1 MVLKA
6 HVSFLLFTPT
16 NHRRDNSVS
25 RSMYALL
32 RRGSACRK
40 LALSLSSSRSSVPTA
55 ATLWHQPA
63 CFSTASPAARSASAA
78 ASIRRVG
85 IVGAGPSG
93 FYVAKYLLK
102 ELGPSAT
109 VEMIDCLPTPFGL
122 VRTGVAPDH
131 PEVKSVQND
140 FGKVAEDPR
149 FRFFGNVRVGQDVG
163 MAELRGFYDVVVLA
177 YGASEDRT
185 LGIPG
190 EDTLEGVIGARTF
203 VNWYNGHP
211 EYAQDEKLTTMLRDI
226 LAQPGAQAAVL
237 GQGNVAL
244 DCARVLA
251 KQPADLASSDI
262 CEHALE
268 VLRQSHLTTM
278 SVIGRR
284 GHGQAAFTIKE
295 LRELSR
301 IAGAT
306 LVVPPEEVAQGLT
319 PFTIAELAQSRPRK
333 RLADLVESLPAP
345 SAAAAAA
352 PAAAGRTVALRF
364 LLIPKAL
371 LPDPARPHRVGAIV
385 LERARLQQEGGE
397 GGRVVAVGTGEMIEM
412 PCNLVLRSIG
422 YKSQPLEGVP
432 FDNRKAVVPNRQ
444 GRVFVD
450 APAAPGALAAAA
462 AAVEVVPGMYCT
474 GWVKRGPTGII
485 NTNIYDAR
493 ETVASIVED
502 AGHGKLPTP
511 SSSSSSL
518 LDVLAKVGRKK
529 VEEVVT
535 WEGYR
540 KIDAYECEVGATRG
554 KPREKVIDAQELV
567 RIATK

>member
-1 MVLKA
+1 VL
-6 HVSFLLFTPT
+6 
-16 NHRRDNSVS
+16 SV
-25 RSMYALL
+25 
-32 RRGSACRK
+32 
-40 LALSLSSSRSSVPTA
+40 SSSRSSVPTV
-55 ATLWHQPA
+55 ATPLHYPA
-63 CFSTASPAARSASAA
+63 CFSTASAAGSPSAA

-131 PEVKSVQND
+131 PEVKSVQKD
-140 FGKVAEDPR
+140 FEKVAEDPR
-149 FRFFGNVRVGQDVG
+149 FRFYGNVRVGQDVG

-190 EDTLEGVIGARTF
+190 ENTLEGVVSARTF

-211 EYAQDEKLTTMLRDI
+211 EYAQDEKLTTMLSDI
-226 LAQPGAQAAVL
+226 LSQPGVQAAVL

-268 VLRQSHLTTM
+268 VLRQSQLTTM
-278 SVIGRR
+278 SVVGRR

-295 LRELSR
+295 VRELSR
-301 IAGAT
+301 IPGAT
-306 LVVPPEEVAQGLT
+306 LVVHPEEVARGLT
-319 PFTIAELAQSRPRK
+319 PFTVAELAQSRPRK
-333 RLADLVESLPAP
+333 RLADLVASLPAP

-352 PAAAGRTVALRF
+352 AGGGAGRTVVLRF
-364 LLIPKAL
+364 LLLPKAL

-397 GGRVVAVGTGEMIEM
+397 GGRVVAVGTGEMIEL

-432 FDNRKAVVPNRQ
+432 FDRKKAVVPNRQ
-444 GRVFVD
+444 GRVLVEA
-450 APAAPGALAAAA
+450 APAAGALAAA
-462 AAVEVVPGMYCT
+462 VGVGEVLPGMYCT

-502 AGHGKLPTP
+502 AGRGKLDPP
-511 SSSSSSL
+511 SSRLSSFL
-518 LDVLAKVGRKK
+518 EVLAKVGRKK

-535 WEGYR
+535 WEGYQ
-540 KIDAYECEVGATRG
+540 KIDAYECEMGATRG
-554 KPREKVIDAQELV
+554 KPREKIIDAQELV

>member
-1 MVLKA
+1 
-6 HVSFLLFTPT
+6 
-16 NHRRDNSVS
+16 
-25 RSMYALL
+25 MYALL
-32 RRGSACRK
+32 RRGSVCRK
-40 LALSLSSSRSSVPTA
+40 LVLSSSSSRSSDPTA
-55 ATLWHQPA
+55 ATLLHHPP
-63 CFSTASPAARSASAA
+63 FSTAPPAAESAPAA
-78 ASIRRVG
+78 ISIRRVG

-131 PEVKSVQND
+131 PEVKSVQKD
-140 FGKVAEDPR
+140 FEKVAEDPR
-149 FRFFGNVRVGQDVG
+149 FRFFGNIRVGQDVG
-163 MAELRGFYDVVVLA
+163 MAQLRAFYDVVVLA

-190 EDTLEGVIGARTF
+190 EDTLEGVLSARTF

-211 EYAQDEKLTTMLRDI
+211 DYAPDKKLTAMLRDI

-268 VLRQSHLTTM
+268 VLKQSQLTTM

-319 PFTIAELAQSRPRK
+319 PFTIANLAQSRPRK

-345 SAAAAAA
+345 AAAAVSAAAAE
-352 PAAAGRTVALRF
+352 RTIALRF
-364 LLIPKAL
+364 LLLPKAF
-371 LPDPARPHRVGAIV
+371 LPDPARSNRVGAIV
-385 LERARLQQEGGE
+385 VERARLQQEGGE
-397 GGRVVAVGTGEMIEM
+397 GGRIVAVGTGEMIEI

-432 FDNRKAVVPNRQ
+432 FDRKKAVVPNRQ
-444 GRVFVD
+444 GRVLVQTIPETGKLEPAAP
-450 APAAPGALAAAA
+450 APAAE
-462 AAVEVVPGMYCT
+462 EVVPGMYCT
-474 GWVKRGPTGII
+474 GWVKRGPTGIV

-502 AGHGKLPTP
+502 AGQGRLNLS

-518 LDVLAKVGRKK
+518 LEVLSEAGRKK

-535 WEGYR
+535 WKGYQ
-540 KIDAYECEVGATRG
+540 KIDAYECTTGAARG
-554 KPREKVIDAQELV
+554 KPREKVINAQELV
-567 RIATK
+567 RIATR